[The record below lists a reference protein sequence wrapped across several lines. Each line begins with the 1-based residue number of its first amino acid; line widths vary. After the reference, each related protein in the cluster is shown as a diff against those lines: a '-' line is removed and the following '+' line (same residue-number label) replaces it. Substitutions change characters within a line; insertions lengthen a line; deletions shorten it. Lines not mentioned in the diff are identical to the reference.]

1 MGKYGSYED
10 REDGGRLF
18 DGGEI
23 EDDTD
28 EGSRLPLLLVIGL
41 LVVAAFAGVVWLAYT
56 QGVQR
61 GRLDAPRMLVATSG
75 PVKDAPADPGGSD
88 TPYKGLK
95 IYQQPAPSE
104 DVDTE
109 SAPPAPTLKTE
120 STNES
125 VPVPAKPAAVPK
137 ADTSAVEEAR
147 MTASAE
153 PTPTPAS
160 IVATKPPRT
169 LQPSK
174 VASTSPARPADIASD
189 NAAATPD
196 KSTAPSAHA
205 GTGGAALQIGA
216 YKSEEEAS
224 AAWSAFSRKH
234 AMVSAYSEQVKKVDL
249 GEKGIWYRLR
259 LAGFSDRSAAQ
270 AFCEKL
276 KSDGGTCFFAR

>member
-1 MGKYGSYED
+1 M
-10 REDGGRLF
+10 
-18 DGGEI
+18 
-23 EDDTD
+23 
-28 EGSRLPLLLVIGL
+28 
-41 LVVAAFAGVVWLAYT
+41 
-56 QGVQR
+56 
-61 GRLDAPRMLVATSG
+61 
-75 PVKDAPADPGGSD
+75 
-88 TPYKGLK
+88 
-95 IYQQPAPSE
+95 
-104 DVDTE
+104 
-109 SAPPAPTLKTE
+109 
-120 STNES
+120 
-125 VPVPAKPAAVPK
+125 
-137 ADTSAVEEAR
+137 
-147 MTASAE
+147 
-153 PTPTPAS
+153 
-160 IVATKPPRT
+160 
-169 LQPSK
+169 QPSK